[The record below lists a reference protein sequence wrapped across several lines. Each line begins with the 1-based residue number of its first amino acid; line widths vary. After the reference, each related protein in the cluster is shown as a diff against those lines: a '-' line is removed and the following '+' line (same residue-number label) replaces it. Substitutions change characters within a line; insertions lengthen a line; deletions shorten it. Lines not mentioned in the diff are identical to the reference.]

1 MAALRDITDAKGRL
15 NYVQLRE
22 LISNTSLSD
31 FTSQAQHPFLIG
43 KELYDGE
50 LRKKIGA
57 TTSTSTMKFDA
68 SEIRE
73 RIASLAESRKAAV
86 DNEPAAPAV
95 QDAGGISHAIYTLK
109 KKLYTKDEEQNVI
122 NIGRAEDNDIVIA
135 DFVISKHHA
144 QIIIFHGMYF
154 ILDLNST
161 NGTKVNQ
168 QLISPKM
175 KVQLAMNATI
185 AFGRFCFIF
194 THPLQVY
201 RAMRKEILGF

>member
-1 MAALRDITDAKGRL
+1 MASIRDITDTKGRI
-15 NYVQLRE
+15 NYIQLRE
-22 LISNTSLSD
+22 LVSNTSLSE
-31 FTSQAQHPFLIG
+31 FTSQAQYPFLIG

-50 LRKKIGA
+50 LRKKVGA

-73 RIASLAESRKAAV
+73 RIASLAEAKKASIA
-86 DNEPAAPAV
+86 NEPPAQPV
-95 QDAGGISHAIYTLK
+95 SDTGGISHAIYLLR
-109 KKLYTKDEEQNVI
+109 KKLYTKEDEQNVI

-161 NGTKVNQ
+161 NGTRVNQ

-185 AFGRFCFIF
+185 AFGRFCFVF

>member
-1 MAALRDITDAKGRL
+1 MASIRDITDTKGRI

-22 LISNTSLSD
+22 LVSDTSLAE

-50 LRKKIGA
+50 LRKKVGA

-68 SEIRE
+68 AEIRE
-73 RIASLAESRKAAV
+73 RIAHLAEAKKASP
-86 DNEPAAPAV
+86 DNEPAAQPV
-95 QDAGGISHAIYTLK
+95 SDTGGISHAIYLLR
-109 KKLYTKDEEQNVI
+109 KKLYTKEDEQNII

-154 ILDLNST
+154 MLDLNST

-185 AFGRFCFIF
+185 AFGRFCFVF

>member
-1 MAALRDITDAKGRL
+1 MASIRDITDAKGRI

-22 LISNTSLSD
+22 LVSNTSLSE

-68 SEIRE
+68 AEIRNQLE
-73 RIASLAESRKAAV
+73 ARKALA
-86 DNEPAAPAV
+86 DKEPAPVAAP
-95 QDAGGISHAIYTLK
+95 DSGGISHAIYTLR
-109 KKLYTKDEEQNVI
+109 KKLYTKEDEQNI
-122 NIGRAEDNDIVIA
+122 ISIGRAEENDIVIA

-161 NGTKVNQ
+161 NGTRVNQ
-168 QLISPKM
+168 QLIGPKM